1 MRHHRALARCAV
13 LAALALLPTA
23 QAWAQHAMHDMK
35 DAAGAAMPAEGMA
48 GMDHG
53 AMDHGNMGEMRGMG
67 PMQGGKAPPDARD
80 PDAYADGLPAATMHG
95 MDMADDRH
103 HWRVLL
109 NEFEYAKGGGEEGQN
124 LGMEAWY
131 GGDYDKLWLKAEGE
145 RRRGRLE
152 DFRTELLWD
161 HAIATFWSAQLGV
174 RHDNGGGPDRT
185 WLAVGVQGLAPYWFE
200 TEATAYVGRDGT
212 VAARLE
218 ARHELLLTQK
228 WILEPKL
235 EVNLY
240 SKDDP
245 ERGIGSGLSDME
257 VGLRLRYEVSREF
270 APYIGVGWRSKFGNT
285 ADHAREADEPVRST
299 QFVAGIRVWF

>member
-1 MRHHRALARCAV
+1 
-13 LAALALLPTA
+13 
-23 QAWAQHAMHDMK
+23 
-35 DAAGAAMPAEGMA
+35 MP

-53 AMDHGNMGEMRGMG
+53 TMKMHSPTPAMDHGSMDGMQGMQGMG

-80 PDAYADGLPAATMHG
+80 PDAYADGLPRMSMPG

-103 HWRVLL
+103 HWRVLFNDL
-109 NEFEYAKGGGEEGQN
+109 EYARGDGEQGEN

-145 RRRGRLE
+145 RREGHLE

-161 HAIATFWSAQLGV
+161 HAIATFWSTQLGV
-174 RHDNGGGPDRT
+174 RHDNGGGPTRS
-185 WLAVGVQGLAPYWFE
+185 WLAFGLQGLAPYWFE
-200 TEATAYVGRDGT
+200 TEATAYVGRNGT

-218 ARHELLLTQK
+218 ARYGLRLTQK

-245 ERGIGSGLSDME
+245 ERGIGSGLSEME
-257 VGLRLRYEVSREF
+257 VGLRLRYEVAREI
-270 APYIGVGWRSKFGNT
+270 APYLGVNWSSKFGNT
-285 ADHAREADEPVRST
+285 ADYAREANARVRGT
-299 QFVAGIRVWF
+299 EFIAGVRIWF